1 MTAFS
6 KSRLAS
12 SLLAVSIP
20 SLLASLTSGCG
31 LFDET
36 DEGLA
41 AVDSV
46 VVAAPLSQGR
56 AVRLTFFGVLSTN
69 GCVDLARVERPVS
82 SGDTLTWRFIARGR
96 RSSQDG
102 SICLTGITPLKYEDS
117 LANLPARRVVIR
129 AERLNG
135 EPLLRTLQLPL
146 SEAP

>member
-1 MTAFS
+1 MKPFS

-12 SLLAVSIP
+12 TLLAVSIP
-20 SLLASLTSGCG
+20 SLLAGLTSGCG

-46 VVAAPLSQGR
+46 AVAAPLSQGGS
-56 AVRLTFFGVLSTN
+56 VRLTFYGVLSTN
-69 GCVDLARVERPVS
+69 ACVDLARVERPAS
-82 SGDTLTWRFIARGR
+82 SGDTLSWRFIARGR
-96 RSSQDG
+96 GG
-102 SICLTGITPLKYEDS
+102 STCIAGIAPLKYEDS
-117 LANLPARRVVIR
+117 LPSLPARRVVIR

-146 SEAP
+146 ADTTQR